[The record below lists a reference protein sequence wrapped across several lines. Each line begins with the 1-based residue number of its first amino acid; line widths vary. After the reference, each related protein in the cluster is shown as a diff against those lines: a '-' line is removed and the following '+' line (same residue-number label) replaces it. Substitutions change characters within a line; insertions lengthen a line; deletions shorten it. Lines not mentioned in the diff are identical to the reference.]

1 MSTND
6 APDFVVNIY
15 NPSFFA
21 SDSGT
26 GLTQSQASALFLSK
40 SSPDTA
46 TALTTFTAGIATND
60 IDTTSLSSNLA
71 IGSSS
76 NTGTLVIDTQGNTTI
91 AASQVGGTLAIG
103 GATTRTGAIT
113 IGSGGTGILP
123 ITIGSTAATA
133 TVNIRNPIM
142 ALSYTTAPTYT
153 TANIGYTNTVILNSS
168 ASFGDAIVATA
179 ETSALSITSV
189 PVGLWNISWGTVIS
203 SNSASVPPAVITTY
217 YMFINVSAQS
227 TAVPA
232 NYAGVGLQG
241 QTVSVGPYTSSTIVN
256 LSLSGS
262 ANVRITAAATVALR
276 YYLVTSSGTLRFWNA
291 GGTPV
296 KPSTYLTITRLA

>member
-6 APDFVVNIY
+6 APDFVVSIY

-26 GLTQSQASALFLSK
+26 GLTTSQATALFLSK

-71 IGSSS
+71 IGGST

-103 GATTRTGAIT
+103 GSTTRTGAIT
-113 IGSGGTGILP
+113 IGSAGTAILP

-133 TVNIRNPIM
+133 AVTIRNPFM
-142 ALSYTTAPTYT
+142 ALSYTTAPTYGT
-153 TANIGYTNTVILNSS
+153 DNIGYTNTVVLNST
-168 ASFGDAIVATA
+168 AALGDATVLSA
-179 ETSALSITSV
+179 ETTALSITSV
-189 PVGLWNISWGTVIS
+189 PVGLWNISWNSVIS
-203 SNSASVPPAVITTY
+203 SGSASVPAATITNY
-217 YMFINVSAQS
+217 FMFINVSAQAA
-227 TAVPA
+227 TVPA
-232 NYAGVGLQG
+232 NYAQRGLPN
-241 QTVSVGPYTSSTIVN
+241 QTLGVGPYTSTTTLN
-256 LSLSGS
+256 LQLSGS

-276 YYLVTSSGTLRFWNA
+276 YYFTTSAGTLRFWNA
-291 GGTPV
+291 GGATP
-296 KPSTYLTITRLA
+296 KPSTFLTITRLA